1 MEKKELQELS
11 HDPVPGYKP
20 VFWVVFLLSLLYL
33 GFVFFKTM

>member
-20 VFWVVFLLSLLYL
+20 VFFVVFALSLIYL
-33 GFVFFKTM
+33 GVVFFTTM